1 MPGRNIYK
9 QYAPDTYYHVYNRGV
24 DKQAIFRDDDDY
36 AAFLHLLKRYLDPTD
51 RSERTAN
58 SRPYPC
64 YDQDITLHAYCLM
77 PNHFHM
83 LMYQITDNGMRQLMK
98 SVTVAYSMYFNKK
111 YKRVGPLFQQRYRAV
126 RMLNEAQFLHST
138 RYIHLNP
145 DSYKSY
151 EWSSYE
157 YYTGARRSAWLKPD
171 PILDCFSSQKQYLE
185 FVEDYTEKRAELAQL
200 KAELS
205 L

>member
-58 SRPYPC
+58 SRSYPC

-111 YKRVGPLFQQRYRAV
+111 CSTDRSSCHTLGSSSKL
-126 RMLNEAQFLHST
+126 MLTSWSRFLSETIFT
-138 RYIHLNP
+138 RHFLRP
-145 DSYKSY
+145 SF
-151 EWSSYE
+151 
-157 YYTGARRSAWLKPD
+157 ARRFHLTLRS
-171 PILDCFSSQKQYLE
+171 E
-185 FVEDYTEKRAELAQL
+185 RRRV
-200 KAELS
+200 
-205 L
+205 